1 MSMEICDGIVWAII
15 KNIVTISPERNWIPI
30 VFIETCSTMQ
40 YYIDCHKHVVCI
52 EMLFDLCTSFVKMF
66 SCLLAQLQRIM
77 HLTDILWC
85 SHSFSFT
92 V

>member
-1 MSMEICDGIVWAII
+1 MEICDGFVWAII

-52 EMLFDLCTSFVKMF
+52 ETFFDLCTSFV
-66 SCLLAQLQRIM
+66 
-77 HLTDILWC
+77 
-85 SHSFSFT
+85 
-92 V
+92 